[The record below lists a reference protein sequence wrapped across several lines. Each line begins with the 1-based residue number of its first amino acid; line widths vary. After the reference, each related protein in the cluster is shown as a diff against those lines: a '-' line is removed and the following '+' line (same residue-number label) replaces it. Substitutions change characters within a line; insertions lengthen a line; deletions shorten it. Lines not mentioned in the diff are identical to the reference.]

1 MSEYR
6 ESGMYDVPADSIN
19 LAVDMGSEQPSYDS
33 GRYMDK
39 QRECAKGVKSKLSKE
54 KLSNPRY
61 S

>member
-6 ESGMYDVPADSIN
+6 ESGYYDVPADSIDLKVN
-19 LAVDMGSEQPSYDS
+19 FGSDQPSYDS

-39 QRECAKGVKSKLSKE
+39 QRECAKNVSKKLKEE
-54 KLSNPRY
+54 KLSYPRY